1 MNADRGTTPRS
12 IPLLRLNSQKLT
24 KLLSSLLLK
33 TTGRHLRRPGKGY
46 SAGHLMLW
54 MLQFFLVSPSYY
66 PDCQCLLFF
75 AGEVMPKSDKL
86 LRGKSPVSRLYTVV
100 ANQKCLPRRYCCEPP
115 THCRDDP
122 TPTRDEENTPS
133 ILPHVISALV
143 ETHLNLVW
151 KLHPSTSMN
160 EREDSTLGN
169 SRFAHFRKEFYNFRN
184 TNSSMASMSPSF

>member
-86 LRGKSPVSRLYTVV
+86 LRKNLLSLGCIQWWLIKSVSREDIAVNHQHTVEMILL
-100 ANQKCLPRRYCCEPP
+100 QQEMKKTPP
-115 THCRDDP
+115 PFCHMSFLHWLRP
-122 TPTRDEENTPS
+122 T
-133 ILPHVISALV
+133 
-143 ETHLNLVW
+143 
-151 KLHPSTSMN
+151 
-160 EREDSTLGN
+160 
-169 SRFAHFRKEFYNFRN
+169 
-184 TNSSMASMSPSF
+184 